1 MSSQILQVLVVEDD
15 EDDFLHVRQLLK
27 KSVASARVE
36 RAANAAVALEMADEH
51 RHDLCLLDYRLGDK
65 DGLEVLRE
73 LKQRDLEAP
82 VIFLT
87 GQGDEEVAVEA
98 MKAGATDYLLK
109 SKLNAQS
116 LDAAVRYALT
126 LRSKEEA
133 VLSARR
139 ALHASEQR
147 FRALVENSSDAIVL
161 LDAQATILYASQS
174 VSTLLGYTPLD
185 LAESS
190 VFQHLHPDDEPAV
203 RATFASIL
211 QTPGLPFRMEYR
223 CRHRD
228 GDWRFLEAMGT
239 NRLLESAVGAVVI
252 NQRDVTA
259 RKLAQEEI
267 YRLNRELKALS
278 KCNQALLHASEEG
291 ELLRRVC
298 QIVVQVG
305 GYRMAWVAASPKQ
318 GQVLSL
324 ASAGEVQEYLRS
336 LPECAIQD
344 PESDLPVAS
353 ALRCGT
359 VAHCPD
365 LAAAAACSRRAECG
379 KCGKGSMIA
388 LPLRVDSKVV
398 GALAIY
404 ATETAAFDA
413 GATEPLRELA
423 ANVSYGMGALRARA
437 ERRAAADKLRKLSSA
452 VEQSAD
458 VVVMTDANGVI
469 EYVNPTFET
478 LTGYT
483 REEAVGKTP
492 RILKSGRQDQ
502 AYYQR
507 MWARLLSG
515 QVFRDVLVNRKK
527 NGELCWMEKTI
538 TPVLDD
544 RGQVRHF
551 ISNDRD
557 ISERRALE
565 QQLLHSQKLEA
576 VGQLA
581 GGVAHDFNNLLM
593 VISSYAELLSTS
605 ICATNAKSKH
615 QAEEILKAARRAAGL
630 TQQLLAFSR
639 KQVLSPRI
647 LDLNTVLA
655 DMGRMLPRVIGEDI
669 QVVIRPGSPLWKVKA
684 DPVQFEQ
691 VIMNLAVNARDAM
704 PRGGLLLLETANASL
719 DEEYAG
725 RHVGVLAG
733 EYVMLTISDTGCG
746 IPADILPH
754 IFEPFFTTK
763 PRGKGTGL
771 GLPTVYGIVKQ
782 SGGSV
787 WVYSEVNQGT
797 VFKVYL
803 PRTDVAA
810 EPRPEERKATRR
822 PPCGSE
828 TILMVEDEEAVRES
842 TSEYLTSCGYIVL
855 QGKNGADAQQILER
869 FTGKIELVITD
880 VIMPGMSGADLGKWV
895 REQRP
900 ETKVIY
906 MSGYTESTVVQHGV
920 EVACGFLQKPF
931 TLAALAGKVREI
943 LDAQPV
949 PAAGHDG

>member
-1 MSSQILQVLVVEDD
+1 MSSQGLQVLVVEDD

-73 LKQRDLEAP
+73 LKERDVEAP
-82 VIFLT
+82 IIFLT
-87 GQGDEEVAVEA
+87 GQGDEEVAVQA

-109 SKLNAQS
+109 SKLNPQS

-126 LRSKEEA
+126 LRAKEEA

-139 ALHASEQR
+139 ALRASEQR

-161 LDAQATILYASQS
+161 LDAQATIIYASQS
-174 VSTLLGYTPLD
+174 LRTQLGYTPLD

-190 VFQHLHPDDEPAV
+190 VFQHLHPEDEPAV

-211 QTPGLPFRMEYR
+211 QTPGVPFRMEYR

-228 GDWRFLEAMGT
+228 GDWRLLEAMGT

-259 RKLAQEEI
+259 RKLAEEEI

-305 GYRMAWVAASPKQ
+305 GYRMAWVAASQ
-318 GQVLSL
+318 NEGQILSL
-324 ASAGEVQEYLRS
+324 ASAGEVQEYQRS

-344 PESDLPVAS
+344 PESDLPVAA
-353 ALRCGT
+353 ALRTGT

-365 LAAAAACSRRAECG
+365 LAATSACHQRGECG
-379 KCGKGSMIA
+379 KCGNGSMIA
-388 LPLRVDSKVV
+388 LPLQVDSKVV

-413 GATEPLRELA
+413 GATELLRELA
-423 ANVSYGMGALRARA
+423 ANVSYGVSALRARA

-458 VVVMTDANGVI
+458 LVVMTDANGVI
-469 EYVNPTFET
+469 EYVNPTFEI
-478 LTGYT
+478 LTGYS
-483 REEAVGKTP
+483 RGEAVGKTP

-502 AYYQR
+502 AYYQC
-507 MWARLLSG
+507 MWAKLLSG

-527 NGELCWMEKTI
+527 NGELWWTEKTI

-557 ISERRALE
+557 ITQRRALE
-565 QQLLHSQKLEA
+565 QQLLHSQKLDA

-593 VISSYAELLSTS
+593 VISSYAELLSDS
-605 ICATNAKSKH
+605 VGGNAKALR
-615 QAEEILKAARRAAGL
+615 QAQEILKAARRAAGL

-655 DMGRMLPRVIGEDI
+655 DMGRMLPRLIGEDI
-669 QVVIRPGSPLWKVKA
+669 QVVVRPGSPLWKVKA
-684 DPVQFEQ
+684 DPVQIEQ

-704 PRGGLLLLETANASL
+704 PRGGQLVLETSNEGL
-719 DEEYAG
+719 DEEYAR
-725 RHVGVLAG
+725 RHLGVQAG
-733 EYVMLTISDTGCG
+733 DYVMLTISDTGCG

-763 PRGKGTGL
+763 ERGKGTGL

-787 WVYSEVNQGT
+787 WVYSEVDQGT

-803 PRTDVAA
+803 PRADAA
-810 EPRPEERKATRR
+810 VEPRPEEKKATR
-822 PPCGSE
+822 PPRGSE

-842 TSEYLTSCGYIVL
+842 TSEYLTSCGYTVL
-855 QGKNGADAQQILER
+855 QGKNGADAQQVLQG
-869 FTGKIELVITD
+869 FTGEIELVITD
-880 VIMPGMSGADLGKWV
+880 VIMPGLSGAELGKWV

-920 EVACGFLQKPF
+920 EAACGFLQKPF
-931 TLAALAGKVREI
+931 TLAALADKVREI

-949 PAAGHDG
+949 PAVGHAG